1 MINKIKI
8 YKLYV
13 FSLLFFRLFDLYE
26 NTFLFSVIIS
36 IYNTGKYLD
45 DSIGSLLNQ
54 SINFYENIQIILIND
69 GSTDNSEEICIN
81 YRDKYSKN
89 IIYVNKKN
97 EGLSSA
103 RNKGLEYAQGDFIN
117 FLDPDDLW
125 SNNTFEDVS
134 KFFRVHSNIDLVTG
148 RIKFFE
154 ATNKYHPLDY
164 RFTKTRIIDLKKEY
178 DCIHLSAASSF
189 IRRNAIGESKFVKG
203 LVPMEDTLF
212 LNKLLINKPF
222 YGVLKN
228 ALYFYRKRN
237 DGTSIVQ
244 TLKTNDIF
252 YFISP
257 ILVHKNLLDIS
268 FKIFNKLIPFIQYL
282 VAYDILFRISSSII
296 NYINLSK
303 FIKYSQIIIKLL
315 NRIDDKYILEQKNV
329 DNIIKI
335 YALSKKH
342 EIDMRKYIRFE
353 DGILKYNGYNMIEPM
368 KNKFLLTFKLIDIKD
383 NFLQIE
389 AMDNCWLKKERY
401 YYYCKIAEKI
411 YLPEYKDC
419 DCISLITMY
428 GAIIRGRIAKFQ
440 IPLKN
445 KDSINEKIYFYFS
458 YMNNTLEI
466 FPNFGYYFHV
476 PPINNS
482 YYLKGNFILIYDGRR
497 LAAKPN
503 LNELSYKLEKNYCK
517 ELERIG
523 KNELIPI
530 RKEAIEYSK
539 KPKLKEIWLIN
550 DRFNK
555 AGDNG

>member
-1 MINKIKI
+1 MINKINL
-8 YKLYV
+8 YKLYF
-13 FSLLFFRLFDLYE
+13 FSLLFFILFNLYE
-26 NTFLFSVIIS
+26 STFRFSVIIS

-54 SINFYENIQIILIND
+54 SINFNENIQIILIND

-81 YRDKYSKN
+81 YRDRYSKN
-89 IIYVNKKN
+89 IIYVYKKN

-134 KFFRVHSNIDLVTG
+134 KFFRVHSNIDLVAG

-154 ATNKYHPLDY
+154 EMTNYHPLDY
-164 RFTKTRIIDLKKEY
+164 RFTKTRIIDLNKEY
-178 DCIHLSAASSF
+178 NCIHLSAASSF
-189 IRRNAIGESKFVKG
+189 IRRKAIGESKFVKG
-203 LVPMEDTLF
+203 LVPGEDILF

-228 ALYFYRKRN
+228 SLYFYRKRN
-237 DGTSIVQ
+237 DGTSIIQ

-268 FKIFNKLIPFIQYL
+268 FKTFNKLIPFIQYL
-282 VAYDILFRISSSII
+282 VAYDILFRIKSIII
-296 NYINLSK
+296 NYISLSK

-315 NRIDDKYILEQKNV
+315 KRIDDKYILEQRNV
-329 DNIIKI
+329 GNIIKI

-342 EIDMRKYIRFE
+342 DKDMRKFIRFE
-353 DGILKYNGYNMIEPM
+353 DGMLKYKGYNIIEPM
-368 KNKFLLTFKLIDIKD
+368 ETKFLLNFIFIDIKD

-389 AMDNCWLKKERY
+389 ARNNCWLKKERY
-401 YYYCKIAEKI
+401 YYFCKIGESI
-411 YLPEYKDC
+411 YLPEYKDY
-419 DCISLITMY
+419 DYISSMTMF
-428 GAIIRGRIAKFQ
+428 GRIIKGRIVKFQ
-440 IPLKN
+440 IPLTN
-445 KDSINEKIYFYFS
+445 KDSLNEKIYFYFS
-458 YMNNTLEI
+458 YMNSTLEI
-466 FPNFGYYFHV
+466 YPNFGYYCHV

-482 YYLKGNFILIYDGRR
+482 YYLKENFILIYDGRR
-497 LAAKPN
+497 FTVKQN

-523 KNELIPI
+523 KQELIPI
-530 RKEAIEYSK
+530 RNEAIEFS
-539 KPKLKEIWLIN
+539 
-550 DRFNK
+550 
-555 AGDNG
+555 